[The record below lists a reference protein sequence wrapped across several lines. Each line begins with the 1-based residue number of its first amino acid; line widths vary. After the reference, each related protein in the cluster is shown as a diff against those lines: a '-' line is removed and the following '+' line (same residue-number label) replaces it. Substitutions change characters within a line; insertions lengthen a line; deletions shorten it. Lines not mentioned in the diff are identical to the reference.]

1 MASHPSCRSRVL
13 FGLAV
18 GFFLAGPFGIARAQ
32 TLSDGFN
39 VLNDKY
45 RSHRSFVN
53 QLLKGQGQADPN
65 DKSHVE
71 AIDIYARYNTYRV
84 YLEPLEGQPGKIDK
98 AFKEFEGDIADINKN
113 KPATQPLADIYRE
126 KVRIHALEVIQH
138 DKAKPIHKIH
148 NARILAK
155 VAELG
160 EGKLSET
167 LCELIRDDP
176 KAADKDSTK
185 KDGVNDGV
193 RYYALRGLHTLL
205 AQASPQQMQPLLSQE
220 EKGKCAE
227 SILQLLERKPNL
239 PAKPT
244 KDELDGY
251 RLLRRAAIRALAEIR
266 TPAFSEKVRPALV
279 LARIAGDDERIQ
291 PPPRID
297 ERLEASIG
305 LARMISAQGKNYE
318 PDYAAGQIAKCIG
331 AYVTAANKDQIDRE
345 RERERSLPWKVNAAR
360 LSEALASLKAD
371 SGKNAYVAEVCNR
384 GASLLQKVAVG
395 RATEAGDLTW
405 FTTTASDP
413 PSKELFKGEADTAV
427 KPAGGEAP
435 EK

>member
-1 MASHPSCRSRVL
+1 VL

-18 GFFLAGPFGIARAQ
+18 GVLLAGPFGVLRAQ
-32 TLSDGFN
+32 TLSDGFKA
-39 VLNDKY
+39 LDDKY
-45 RSHRSFVN
+45 RSHRTFIA
-53 QLLKGQGQADPN
+53 QLFKGQGQADPN
-65 DKSHVE
+65 DKSQVE

-160 EGKLSET
+160 EGKLAET
-167 LCELIRDDP
+167 LCELIRDE
-176 KAADKDSTK
+176 KGGDKDSTK
-185 KDGVNDGV
+185 KDGLNDGV

-227 SILQLLERKPNL
+227 AILQLLERKPNV

-244 KDELDGY
+244 TQELDGY
-251 RLLRRAAIRALAEIR
+251 RLLRREAIRALGEIR
-266 TPAFSEKVRPALV
+266 TPAFSDKVRPALV
-279 LARIAGDDERIQ
+279 LARIAGNDERIQ
-291 PPPRID
+291 PPPRLD
-297 ERLEASIG
+297 ERMEASIG
-305 LARMISAQGKNYE
+305 LARMVSAQGKNYE
-318 PDYAAGQIAKCIG
+318 PDYAAGQIAKCVG
-331 AYVTAANKDQIDRE
+331 KVAQQVTEE
-345 RERERSLPWKVNAAR
+345 RNADTKEHRHPWKVLAAR
-360 LSEALASLKAD
+360 LNEALAALKAD
-371 SGKNAYVAEVCNR
+371 SGKNAYVADVCNR
-384 GASLLQKVAVG
+384 GTKVLQRIATG
-395 RATEAGDLTW
+395 RGVEAGDVTW
-405 FTTTASDP
+405 FTTNQSDP
-413 PSKELFKGEADTAV
+413 PSKELFKGDADSAV

>member
-1 MASHPSCRSRVL
+1 MALHPLSRSRVL

-18 GFFLAGPFGIARAQ
+18 SVLLAGPFGIARAQ
-32 TLSDGFN
+32 ALSDGFKA
-39 VLNDKY
+39 LDDKW
-45 RSHRSFVN
+45 RSQRSFIN
-53 QLLKGQGQADPN
+53 QLLKGQAQADPN
-65 DKSHVE
+65 DRSHVE
-71 AIDIYARYNTYRV
+71 AIDLQARYNTYRV
-84 YLEPLEGQPGKIDK
+84 YLEPNLESQPSKIDR
-98 AFKEFEGDIADINKN
+98 AFKDFEGDIAEINKN

-126 KVRIHALEVIQH
+126 RVRVHALEVIQH

-160 EGKLSET
+160 EGKLAET
-167 LCELIRDDP
+167 LCELIRDEP
-176 KAADKDSTK
+176 KAGDKDSTK
-185 KDGVNDGV
+185 KDGINDGV
-193 RYYALRGLHTLL
+193 RYYGLRGLHTLL

-227 SILQLLERKPNL
+227 AILQLLERKPNL
-239 PAKPT
+239 PGKPT
-244 KDELDGY
+244 TDELDGY
-251 RLLRRAAIRALAEIR
+251 RLLRREAIRALAEIR

-279 LARIAGDDERIQ
+279 LARIAGDDERTQ

-297 ERLEASIG
+297 ERIEASIG
-305 LARMISAQGKNYE
+305 LARMISAQSKNYQ
-318 PDYAAGQIAKCIG
+318 PDYAAGQIARCIG
-331 AYVTAANKDQIDRE
+331 KLAQQAKEESETKE
-345 RERERSLPWKVNAAR
+345 HTHPWKVLAAR
-360 LSEALASLKAD
+360 LNEALAALKND
-371 SGKNAYVAEVCNR
+371 SGKDRYVADVCNR
-384 GASLLQKVAVG
+384 ATNLLQRVATG
-395 RATEAGDLTW
+395 RAADAGDVTW

>member
-1 MASHPSCRSRVL
+1 MALHPTCRSRVL

-18 GFFLAGPFGIARAQ
+18 SVLLAGPFGVLRAQ
-32 TLSDGFN
+32 TLSDGMKA
-39 VLNDKY
+39 LEDKY
-45 RSHRSFVN
+45 RSQRTFIA
-53 QLLKGQGQADPN
+53 QLFKGQGQADPN
-65 DKSHVE
+65 DRSHVE

-113 KPATQPLADIYRE
+113 KPATQSLADIYRE
-126 KVRIHALEVIQH
+126 KVRVHALEVIQH

-160 EGKLSET
+160 EGKLAET

-176 KAADKDSTK
+176 KAAEKDATK

-227 SILQLLERKPNL
+227 AILQLLERKPNL

-244 KDELDGY
+244 TEELDGY
-251 RLLRRAAIRALAEIR
+251 RLLRREAIRALSEIH
-266 TPAFSEKVRPALV
+266 TPSFSDKVRPALV

-291 PPPRID
+291 PPPRLD
-297 ERLEASIG
+297 ERMEASIG

-318 PDYAAGQIAKCIG
+318 SDYAAGQIAKCIG
-331 AYVTAANKDQIDRE
+331 KVAQQVTAELNAE
-345 RERERSLPWKVNAAR
+345 RKEHRHPWKVLAAR
-360 LSEALASLKAD
+360 LNEALAALKAD
-371 SGKNAYVAEVCNR
+371 SGKHAYVANVCNR
-384 GASLLQKVAVG
+384 GMKVLQLIAAGRAVG
-395 RATEAGDLTW
+395 ADDLTW
-405 FTTTASDP
+405 FTTPQSDP
-413 PSKELFKGEADTAV
+413 PSKELFKGDADSAV
-427 KPAGGEAP
+427 KPAGSEAA